1 MAGGEG
7 YRSCWVSWWLWVAM
21 GMALMVKLSP
31 ETRSQNFDVE
41 KAKGN
46 FRPTCTDA
54 VILKLRPPCKIPSKE
69 LVAAALLR
77 VQQYNIVL

>member
-1 MAGGEG
+1 
-7 YRSCWVSWWLWVAM
+7 M
-21 GMALMVKLSP
+21 GMALMVKMSP

-46 FRPTCTDA
+46 FRPTCADA

-69 LVAAALLR
+69 VAVTRLH
-77 VQQYNIVL
+77 